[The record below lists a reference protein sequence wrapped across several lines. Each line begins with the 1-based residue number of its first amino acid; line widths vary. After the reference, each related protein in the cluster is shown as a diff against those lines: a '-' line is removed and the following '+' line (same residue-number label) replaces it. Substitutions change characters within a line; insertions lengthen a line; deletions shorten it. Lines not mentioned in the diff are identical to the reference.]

1 MTALGIDKGDANL
14 KIPDAGLLFKG
25 GDPWSLRA
33 EAPLATLTRDRDYTF
48 KDLHL
53 SYASNGAVDFGGK
66 LNFSLGLKGPV
77 PLGSIDAAV
86 TIDASINGFIED
98 KKFNAEISA
107 QGCFSRHLQGRRHG
121 AGADPERLPA
131 GRRAWCPARASRCA
145 AS

>member
-1 MTALGIDKGDANL
+1 MTVEGRIAHDRAAGIDKGDANL
-14 KIPDAGLLFKG
+14 KIPDAGLIFKG

-53 SYASNGAVDFGGK
+53 GYASNGAVDFGGK

-77 PLGSIDAAV
+77 PLGSLDAAV
-86 TIDASINGFIED
+86 TIDACVDGLHRGRQVQRRD
-98 KKFNAEISA
+98 HA
-107 QGCFSRHLQGRRHG
+107 QGCFAGTLHGRRHG

-131 GRRAWCPARASRCA
+131 A
-145 AS
+145 